1 MRELARRI
9 GITEGELAYGKEPLD
24 SDVSQ
29 AVRAVEAAEA
39 AGDPGDLAKA
49 YQALSRAATRAANR
63 AARAVATA

>member
-39 AGDPGDLAKA
+39 SGDPGDLAKA